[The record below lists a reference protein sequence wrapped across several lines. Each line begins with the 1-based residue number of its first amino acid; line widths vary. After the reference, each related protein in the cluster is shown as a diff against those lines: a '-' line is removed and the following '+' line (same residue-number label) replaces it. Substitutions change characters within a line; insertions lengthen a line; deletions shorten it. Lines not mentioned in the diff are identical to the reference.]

1 MAYTISVLGVGP
13 GSSDYLTT
21 IAAKKLSEAEVVV
34 ASRRL
39 LNEFTHP
46 GQQTYP
52 ITGDLQ
58 QAVTYIQEQ
67 SKNHRLVVLVS
78 GDSGLYSFTNYLTT
92 HIAEPAQLDIVPGI
106 SPVQLLFARIKKP
119 WDGVTIIS
127 AHGRETTKDQIA
139 LLVKEKLPVAV
150 LTGGGNT
157 PQIIATWLLDQDC
170 PDVVAVVGANLS
182 YSDEVIYQGLLSDI
196 ASYQGSL
203 ANSVMVIGHV

>member
-1 MAYTISVLGVGP
+1 MLGVGP
-13 GSSDYLTT
+13 GNRDYLTT

-39 LNEFTHP
+39 LKEFTLP

-58 QAVTYIQEQ
+58 QAVSYIQQQ
-67 SKNHRLVVLVS
+67 SKNHRVVVLVS
-78 GDSGLYSFTNYLTT
+78 GDSGLFSFTNYLTA
-92 HIAEPAQLDIVPGI
+92 HLDEPAQLDIVPGI

-127 AHGRETTKDQIA
+127 AHGRETTKGQIA

-157 PQIIATWLLDQDC
+157 PQIIATWLLDQGC
-170 PDVVAVVGANLS
+170 PDVEVVVGVNLS
-182 YSDEVIYQGLLSDI
+182 YHDEIVYQGLLSDV
-196 ASYQGSL
+196 ASYQDPL
-203 ANSVMVIGHV
+203 VNSIMVIGHV